1 MWLFSYAERR
11 PRRTVTKR
19 QAPQKRRCSGVLEAH
34 VLEAHVAPSTDLQ
47 LEKLGLLRT
56 VRLSL
61 CTGHRGEVPSKP
73 LQPLLCPPVGHAAG
87 SERSRGFFLFS
98 STSALPAPTTG
109 FLSGGACASTG
120 RPLAVTLFAG
130 TAPSAETLLTIR
142 NMTGS
147 STSSGGRRPVRARR
161 ATGLATPT
169 CRSET
174 TSSRWASGSARPFP
188 GRSSDSR
195 RGAGT
200 QNTE

>member
-73 LQPLLCPPVGHAAG
+73 LRPSYAPPLDTPL
-87 SERSRGFFLFS
+87 E
-98 STSALPAPTTG
+98 
-109 FLSGGACASTG
+109 AS
-120 RPLAVTLFAG
+120 
-130 TAPSAETLLTIR
+130 
-142 NMTGS
+142 
-147 STSSGGRRPVRARR
+147 VRAAFSFSPQRV
-161 ATGLATPT
+161 P
-169 CRSET
+169 
-174 TSSRWASGSARPFP
+174 SRHLPLVF
-188 GRSSDSR
+188 
-195 RGAGT
+195 
-200 QNTE
+200 